1 MCVPKTKMYIFF
13 FVMGLVKILTS
24 DPRRASRKKKKSL
37 LLSSAWV
44 NQPSLS
50 VSGACRVSSGGV
62 SRAMLRTHAR
72 VRRTAWLTAPAGIAA
87 STAGCRSVWPWACHV
102 TVSPCPVQQ
111 APEGEQS
118 LHRYRTSNACK
129 IPSRAACKVNVQ
141 PDSQCFSGTTLIA
154 TNRVKEEHIMKTFEL
169 TMFKNASQ
177 DASVIY

>member
-1 MCVPKTKMYIFF
+1 
-13 FVMGLVKILTS
+13 
-24 DPRRASRKKKKSL
+24 
-37 LLSSAWV
+37 
-44 NQPSLS
+44 
-50 VSGACRVSSGGV
+50 
-62 SRAMLRTHAR
+62 MLRTHAR

-141 PDSQCFSGTTLIA
+141 PDSECFFLVTTLIA
-154 TNRVKEEHIMKTFEL
+154 TNRVKEEHIMENFWT
-169 TMFKNASQ
+169 NNVHASQ
-177 DASVIY
+177 DASVIYLFYVFSLLYESFPPQCNFHLKWCFV